1 MRPAGT
7 GKTML
12 CSGDNLACVE
22 ESLRTELGDEH
33 GNFDF
38 VLVHGDAPENRDSYW
53 VSCMPLPHSCG

>member
-1 MRPAGT
+1 
-7 GKTML
+7 ML

-53 VSCMPLPHSCG
+53 VSCMPLPRSCG